1 MTMVIVTWEAQ
12 VVRMGQAGLVAQ
24 VELVDLA
31 VRVGLAVAQVVARVV
46 AGLANKPLAIKE
58 TVFSAKN
65 GILCGEDEFAFL
77 FYEKINVCTPF

>member
-1 MTMVIVTWEAQ
+1 
-12 VVRMGQAGLVAQ
+12 
-24 VELVDLA
+24 
-31 VRVGLAVAQVVARVV
+31 VGLAVAQVVARVV

>member
-1 MTMVIVTWEAQ
+1 
-12 VVRMGQAGLVAQ
+12 MGQAGLVAR
-24 VELVDLA
+24 VDLVDLA
-31 VRVGLAVAQVVARVV
+31 VRVGLAVGLAVAQVVARVV